1 MCGCLLKIKYGEQ
14 ERGGVGGHRIHLSPR
29 IHQEYTCR
37 HRSAWRTPAESRR
50 EYLTSGK
57 EYTEPTKIG
66 GMKELGRKTGA
77 LVGLDLP
84 SVGGGTEAGV

>member
-1 MCGCLLKIKYGEQ
+1 MDTSG
-14 ERGGVGGHRIHLSPR
+14 IHLQTQKC
-29 IHQEYTCR
+29 I
-37 HRSAWRTPAESRR
+37 RTPAESRR